1 MKNSVFYM
9 FFLLVT
15 TLTATAQEQ
24 KMSAA
29 EITSFKSAVNA
40 TAKNTKTLT
49 TDFVQYKHMDFLSKD
64 IETSGKMS
72 FKSPGML
79 LWQYTKPYQYSVV
92 FKNNKIAINDAG
104 KKSAMDM
111 GSSKMFNKLNK
122 LIVGSVNGDM
132 FDENEFTISFFKTAE
147 HNITKLMPKDTTLK
161 KYIKQMELY
170 FDKKGNMV
178 SQVKMTEPSNDY
190 TTIVFKNKVTNA
202 QIADSVFNNQ

>member
-1 MKNSVFYM
+1 MKNSVFYV

-15 TLTATAQEQ
+15 TLTAMAQEQ

-147 HNITKLMPKDTTLK
+147 HNITKLMPKDATLK

>member
-1 MKNSVFYM
+1 MKNSVFYV

-15 TLTATAQEQ
+15 VLTATAQEQ

-29 EITSFKSAVNA
+29 EITSFKNAVNA

-132 FDENEFTISFFKTAE
+132 FDENEFTISFFKTTE
-147 HNITKLMPKDTTLK
+147 YNITKLMPKDATLK

-202 QIADSVFNNQ
+202 QIADSVFSN

>member
-1 MKNSVFYM
+1 MKNSVFYV

-132 FDENEFTISFFKTAE
+132 FDENEFTISFFKTTE
-147 HNITKLMPKDTTLK
+147 YNITKLMPKDATLK

>member
-1 MKNSVFYM
+1 MKNSVFYV

-15 TLTATAQEQ
+15 ALTATAQEQ
-24 KMSAA
+24 KMSAV

-132 FDENEFTISFFKTAE
+132 FDENEFTISFFKTSE
-147 HNITKLMPKDTTLK
+147 HNITKLMPKDATLK

-202 QIADSVFNNQ
+202 QIADSVFSN

>member
-1 MKNSVFYM
+1 MKNSVFYI
-9 FFLLVT
+9 FFLLVMV
-15 TLTATAQEQ
+15 LTGTAQEQ
-24 KMSAA
+24 KMSTA
-29 EITSFKSAVNA
+29 EITSFKNAVNA

-132 FDENEFTISFFKTAE
+132 FDENEFTISFFKTSE
-147 HNITKLMPKDTTLK
+147 HNITKLMPKDATLK

>member
-1 MKNSVFYM
+1 MKNSVFYV

-49 TDFVQYKHMDFLSKD
+49 TDFVQYKHMDFLAKD

-147 HNITKLMPKDTTLK
+147 HNITKLMPKDATLK

>member
-1 MKNSVFYM
+1 MKNSIICI
-9 FFLLVT
+9 FFLIVS
-15 TLTATAQEQ
+15 LTGFAQEQ

-29 EITSFKSAVNA
+29 EATAFKNAVNT

-64 IETSGKMS
+64 IETLGKMS
-72 FKSPGML
+72 FKAPSML

-92 FKNNKIAINDAG
+92 FKNNKISINDAG

-111 GSSKMFNKLNK
+111 GNSKMFNKLNK

-132 FDENEFTISFFKTAE
+132 FDESEFTITFFKT
-147 HNITKLMPKDTTLK
+147 NDFVITRLVPKDAALK
-161 KYIKQMELY
+161 KYIREMELY
-170 FDKKGNMV
+170 FDKKNMV

-190 TTIVFKNKVTNA
+190 TTIVFKNKVVNA
-202 QIADSVFNNQ
+202 PVPDSVFNN

>member
-1 MKNSVFYM
+1 MKNSIFYVL
-9 FFLLVT
+9 FLF
-15 TLTATAQEQ
+15 TAMATFAQEQ

-29 EITSFKSAVNA
+29 EITTFKNAVNA

-64 IETSGKMS
+64 IETSGKMV
-72 FKSPGML
+72 FKAPGML

-104 KKSAMDM
+104 KKSEMNV
-111 GSSKMFNKLNK
+111 GNSKMFAKLNK
-122 LIVGSVNGDM
+122 LIVGSVSGDM
-132 FDENEFTISFFKTAE
+132 FDENEFTISYFKSAE
-147 HNITKLMPKDTTLK
+147 LNVTKLVPKDAALK

-178 SQVKMTEPSNDY
+178 SQVKMIEPSNDY
-190 TTIVFKNKVTNA
+190 TTIVFKNKATNA
-202 QIADSVFNNQ
+202 QVPDSVFTN